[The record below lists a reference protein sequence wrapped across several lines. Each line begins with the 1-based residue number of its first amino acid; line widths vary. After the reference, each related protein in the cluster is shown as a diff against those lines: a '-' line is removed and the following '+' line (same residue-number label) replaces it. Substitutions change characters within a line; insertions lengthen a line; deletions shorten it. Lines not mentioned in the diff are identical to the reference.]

1 MKAFSKIAPY
11 RSGWMAFSFLLSGF
25 LSGFL
30 YSFLGVFSA
39 PLYAAASRVI
49 SLSPSTTELAY
60 AAGLGDQLVAVSAY
74 SDYPEAAK
82 KREHVADWQGINVER
97 ILALKPD
104 LILAWRSGNP
114 QRPLE
119 QLAALGIP
127 IFYSDVKKVEDV
139 ATELE
144 RLATHS
150 PHPDIAKK
158 AAADIRRKF
167 NQLKQNYAN
176 PHPKPVFLQFGMNPI
191 FTASR
196 DTLQSEIV
204 SVCGGRNIFADS
216 PVPWPQVNRE
226 QVLTRKPEVI
236 VMGGTEGQK
245 QRVADFW
252 RPQLDSRIISLNDDW
267 FSRAGPR
274 IILATEQL
282 CKQLNDSGNQAEL
295 AK

>member
-1 MKAFSKIAPY
+1 MKSFLKTASS
-11 RSGWMAFSFLLSGF
+11 RSIWLAFSFLLY
-25 LSGFL
+25 GFL
-30 YSFLGVFSA
+30 YSFLYGFSA

-49 SLSPSTTELAY
+49 SLAPSTTELAY
-60 AAGLGDQLVAVSAY
+60 AAGLGDQLIAVSAY

-82 KREHVADWQGINVER
+82 KLEQVADWQGINVER
-97 ILALKPD
+97 IIALKPD
-104 LILAWRSGNP
+104 LILAWRGGNP

-139 ATELE
+139 AIDLE
-144 RLATHS
+144 RLAAYS
-150 PHPDIAKK
+150 PHPDMAKK
-158 AAADIRRKF
+158 SATDIRQKF
-167 NQLKQNYAN
+167 NQLKQAHAN

-191 FTASR
+191 FTSSNH
-196 DTLQSEIV
+196 TIQSEIV
-204 SVCGGRNIFADS
+204 SICGGRNIFADS

-236 VMGGTEGQK
+236 VMGGTEEQK

-252 RPQLDSRIISLNDDW
+252 QPQMNIRIIVLNDDW

-274 IILATEQL
+274 IVLAAGQL
-282 CKQLNDSGNQAEL
+282 CNQLNYFDNQA
-295 AK
+295 K